1 MATPAWNPRHEVI
14 HCGNGTKNAE
24 EKKRMNPAVHVSYYT
39 EVRET
44 KGKLQAIRYF
54 FFHRRL
60 QRFESVPVC
69 IQVPFVRRRSPMI
82 AVTLAPAGAFCFF

>member
-1 MATPAWNPRHEVI
+1 MEPEARSNPPAIEQKMLRK
-14 HCGNGTKNAE
+14 KNEPSCACILLHSS
-24 EKKRMNPAVHVSYYT
+24 KSVKRRVNYRPS
-39 EVRET
+39 
-44 KGKLQAIRYF
+44 GS

-69 IQVPFVRRRSPMI
+69 IQVPFIRRRSPLI